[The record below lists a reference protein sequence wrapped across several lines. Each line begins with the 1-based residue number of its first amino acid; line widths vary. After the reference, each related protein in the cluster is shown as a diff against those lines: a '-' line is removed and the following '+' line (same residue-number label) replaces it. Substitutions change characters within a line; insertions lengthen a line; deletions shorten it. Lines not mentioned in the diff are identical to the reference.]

1 MFKKI
6 LSVAFVLTA
15 ATVAAAQGGPPPP
28 PAPALPPAAS
38 MAPPTAAPKATP
50 APQVPQAPHTNL
62 KVGQAAPDFTLPSTI
77 VGPDKR
83 SVRYK
88 LSDFRGKKNV
98 VLAFY
103 VFAFT
108 GG

>member
-1 MFKKI
+1 MIKKF
-6 LSVAFVLTA
+6 LSVAFILAA

-28 PAPALPPAAS
+28 SPTMPPAATLPPAA
-38 MAPPTAAPKATP
+38 PKSTP
-50 APQVPQAPHTNL
+50 ATQAPTAPHTNL
-62 KVGQAAPDFTLPSTI
+62 RVGMAAPDFTLPSTI
-77 VGPDKR
+77 VGPDKKTM
-83 SVRYK
+83 RYK
-88 LSDFRGKKNV
+88 LSDFKGKKNV